1 MLNHLF
7 ATGHNK
13 IVKLW
18 DVRKFEVNCEV
29 SSVATTGSTLRQIDF
44 DPQFGKL
51 LMTQDKDI
59 VRLFRASDLNKL
71 DEFS

>member
-1 MLNHLF
+1 MNHLF

-18 DVRKFEVNCEV
+18 DSRKFEVNCEV
-29 SSVATTGSTLRQIDF
+29 CSVATTGSTLREIYF
-44 DPQFGKL
+44 DPQFGKF

-59 VRLFRASDLNKL
+59 VRLFRASDLSKL
-71 DEFS
+71 DEFT